1 MQRSLS
7 VVLYILGSLL
17 ITSCSKVDSL
27 FNNGEPI
34 TVQREMDQVFHSISM
49 YNNVN
54 VKLVHDNHPH
64 LELTCPENLI
74 EKVTTVVEDGVLTV
88 KNENDYNWLR
98 SYDYSIDLTIYYD
111 SISTINY
118 ASVGDLFST
127 DTIRGYGKREIDT
140 TESGFHTLWTRSFYI
155 NINEGCGDI
164 DLAVK
169 CNVFKTDFNNGT
181 SEGKPKFLYTSTIHG
196 DETTG
201 WILMLRLIDYL
212 LENPT
217 LPECQNILE
226 NIDLYICPNTNP
238 DGTYHGGN
246 NTVNGA
252 TRANANGI
260 DMNRKM
266 LSETAIHDPAAFT
279 ALGEGLAG
287 YSRGLTVEDGNGLD
301 GRSGIQGDSLA
312 IERALC

>member
-7 VVLYILGSLL
+7 VVLYILASLL
-17 ITSCSKVDSL
+17 VTSCSKVDSL

-34 TVQREMDQVFHSISM
+34 TVQREVDQVFHSISM

-155 NINEGCGDI
+155 NINEGCGKI

-169 CNVFKTDFNNGT
+169 CNVIKTDFNNGT
-181 SEGKPKFLYTSTIHG
+181 SEVTLRGLADYT
-196 DETTG
+196 E
-201 WILMLRLIDYL
+201 ILMRSYGVVHA
-212 LENPT
+212 EN
-217 LPECQNILE
+217 
-226 NIDLYICPNTNP
+226 LYSDFVRVMSESTN
-238 DGTYHGGN
+238 DAYVWFRT
-246 NTVNGA
+246 
-252 TRANANGI
+252 
-260 DMNRKM
+260 K
-266 LSETAIHDPAAFT
+266 
-279 ALGEGLAG
+279 
-287 YSRGLTVEDGNGLD
+287 LTVWIKSIGNIFNSQIKNHFFGTIFVFFQARLTK
-301 GRSGIQGDSLA
+301 
-312 IERALC
+312 

>member
-7 VVLYILGSLL
+7 VVLYILVSLL

-34 TVQREMDQVFHSISM
+34 TVQREVDQVFHSVSM

-74 EKVTTVVEDGVLTV
+74 EKVTTKIEDGILTV
-88 KNENDYNWLR
+88 KNENDHNWLR

-118 ASVGDLFST
+118 ASVGDLYSSDN

-140 TESGFHTLWTRSFYI
+140 TETGIHSQWIRGFYI
-155 NINEGCGDI
+155 NINEGCGKI

-169 CNVFKTDFNNGT
+169 CNVIKTNFNNGT
-181 SEGKPKFLYTSTIHG
+181 SEVTLRGLADYTEILMRSYGVVHAENLYSDFVRVLSESTNDAYVWFRTKLTVWIKSIGNIYYKGKPSHIEIKQHTG
-196 DETTG
+196 DGE
-201 WILMLRLIDYL
+201 IIK
-212 LENPT
+212 LE
-217 LPECQNILE
+217 
-226 NIDLYICPNTNP
+226 
-238 DGTYHGGN
+238 
-246 NTVNGA
+246 
-252 TRANANGI
+252 
-260 DMNRKM
+260 
-266 LSETAIHDPAAFT
+266 
-279 ALGEGLAG
+279 
-287 YSRGLTVEDGNGLD
+287 
-301 GRSGIQGDSLA
+301 
-312 IERALC
+312 

>member
-7 VVLYILGSLL
+7 VVLYILVSLL

-34 TVQREMDQVFHSISM
+34 TVQREVDQVFHSVSM

-74 EKVTTVVEDGVLTV
+74 EKVTTRIEDGILTV
-88 KNENDYNWLR
+88 KNENDHNWLR

-118 ASVGDLFST
+118 ASVGDLYSSDN

-140 TESGFHTLWTRSFYI
+140 TETGIHSQWIRGFYI
-155 NINEGCGDI
+155 NINEGCGKI

-169 CNVFKTDFNNGT
+169 CNVIKTDFNNGT
-181 SEGKPKFLYTSTIHG
+181 SEVTLRGLADYTEILIRSYGVVHAENLYSDFVRVMSESTNDAYVWFRTKLTVWIKSIGNIYYKGKPSHIEIKQHTG
-196 DETTG
+196 DGE
-201 WILMLRLIDYL
+201 IIK
-212 LENPT
+212 LE
-217 LPECQNILE
+217 
-226 NIDLYICPNTNP
+226 
-238 DGTYHGGN
+238 
-246 NTVNGA
+246 
-252 TRANANGI
+252 
-260 DMNRKM
+260 
-266 LSETAIHDPAAFT
+266 
-279 ALGEGLAG
+279 
-287 YSRGLTVEDGNGLD
+287 
-301 GRSGIQGDSLA
+301 
-312 IERALC
+312 

>member
-7 VVLYILGSLL
+7 VVLYILASLL

-34 TVQREMDQVFHSISM
+34 TVQREVDQVFHSISM

-111 SISTINY
+111 SISAINY

-169 CNVFKTDFNNGT
+169 CNVFKTNFNNGT
-181 SEGKPKFLYTSTIHG
+181 SEVTLRGLADYTEIFMRSYGIVHAEKLYSNFVRVMSESTNDAYVWFGTKLTVWIKSIGNIYYKGKPSHIEIKQHTG
-196 DETTG
+196 DGE
-201 WILMLRLIDYL
+201 IIK
-212 LENPT
+212 LE
-217 LPECQNILE
+217 
-226 NIDLYICPNTNP
+226 
-238 DGTYHGGN
+238 
-246 NTVNGA
+246 
-252 TRANANGI
+252 
-260 DMNRKM
+260 
-266 LSETAIHDPAAFT
+266 
-279 ALGEGLAG
+279 
-287 YSRGLTVEDGNGLD
+287 
-301 GRSGIQGDSLA
+301 
-312 IERALC
+312 

>member
-7 VVLYILGSLL
+7 VVLYILASLL

-34 TVQREMDQVFHSISM
+34 TVQREVNQVFHSISM

-74 EKVTTVVEDGVLTV
+74 EKVTTKIEDGILTV
-88 KNENDYNWLR
+88 KNENDHNWLR

-118 ASVGDLFST
+118 ASVGDLYSSDN

-140 TESGFHTLWTRSFYI
+140 TETGIHSQWIRGFYI
-155 NINEGCGDI
+155 NINEGCGKI

-169 CNVFKTDFNNGT
+169 CNVIKTDFNNGT
-181 SEGKPKFLYTSTIHG
+181 SEVTLRGLADYTEILMRSYGVVHAENLYSDFVRVMSESTNDAYVWFRTKLTVWIKSIGNIYYKGKPSHIEIKQHTG
-196 DETTG
+196 DGE
-201 WILMLRLIDYL
+201 IIK
-212 LENPT
+212 LE
-217 LPECQNILE
+217 
-226 NIDLYICPNTNP
+226 
-238 DGTYHGGN
+238 
-246 NTVNGA
+246 
-252 TRANANGI
+252 
-260 DMNRKM
+260 
-266 LSETAIHDPAAFT
+266 
-279 ALGEGLAG
+279 
-287 YSRGLTVEDGNGLD
+287 
-301 GRSGIQGDSLA
+301 
-312 IERALC
+312 